1 MVRKKYNAEVIVAK
15 LRQVDELTSLGRSV
29 GEALLS
35 IGVTEVAYQRWRSE
49 FGGLA
54 RTLRP
59 SCRPSLTKTKLGA

>member
-1 MVRKKYNAEVIVAK
+1 MALKPRNIVAK

-29 GEALLS
+29 GDALLS

-59 SCRPSLTKTKLGA
+59 SWPALIDESEARG

>member
-1 MVRKKYNAEVIVAK
+1 MVKKKFSAEEIVAK

-29 GEALLS
+29 GDALLS

-59 SCRPSLTKTKLGA
+59 SCRSSLTKAKPGA

>member
-1 MVRKKYNAEVIVAK
+1 MVRKKYNAEEIVAK

-49 FGGLA
+49 FRGLA
-54 RTLRP
+54 RSDLHAG
-59 SCRPSLTKTKLGA
+59 SH